1 MLQVTSKTF
10 TKRRLELEVSYG
22 KKIEGG
28 TSESISK
35 ELCEHF
41 KATKDAEIQ
50 LDFKLN
56 TCAICEN
63 DWDTGDFAKE
73 KLLLIP
79 KAGDQPVAGMKHVPI
94 RITIPRVVCLS
105 CSQTLSTED
114 EATRENSGKSCTL
127 SEAWAGVLEN
137 TMQEQKEVK
146 VVPSEQPRPQPSH
159 NSYKGMRVSF
169 PSNGVAR
176 YPAVRSVPARKQ
188 QVGESIEQQ
197 KQGGSGS
204 VTPTGFENQPGT
216 GASMVSKNGFLVCTQ
231 LVKTGAGD
239 RAGLQVGDIFV
250 QFGQMCKENFK
261 GLKTLA
267 NFVRASG
274 NQSIEAVVLRQMN
287 EGNQRSKRGATFK
300 KIRLYLTPL
309 NSHDADDGGV
319 LGAVMNIW
327 PPPKSAAKA

>member
-1 MLQVTSKTF
+1 M
-10 TKRRLELEVSYG
+10 
-22 KKIEGG
+22 
-28 TSESISK
+28 
-35 ELCEHF
+35 
-41 KATKDAEIQ
+41 
-50 LDFKLN
+50 DFKLD
-56 TCAICEN
+56 TCAICELG
-63 DWDTGDFAKE
+63 WDTGDFAKE

-79 KAGDQPVAGMKHVPI
+79 KAGEATIAGMKHVPI
-94 RITIPRVVCLS
+94 RITIPRVVCLT

-114 EATRENSGKSCTL
+114 ETAREKSGTSCTL
-127 SEAWAGVLEN
+127 SAAWMALFEK
-137 TMQEQKEVK
+137 TAHEQKEIK
-146 VVPSEQPRPQPSH
+146 IIPNEQPRFQGSQI
-159 NSYKGMRVSF
+159 SYEGMRVSF
-169 PSNGVAR
+169 PSNGAR
-176 YPAVRSVPARKQ
+176 FPAVRSLPARKQ
-188 QVGESIEQQ
+188 QVGESMEQQ

-204 VTPTGFENQPGT
+204 VTPTGLEYQPGS
-216 GASMVSKNGFLVCTQ
+216 GASMVSKDGFLVCTQ

>member
-1 MLQVTSKTF
+1 MLQVSSKNF
-10 TKRRLELEVSYG
+10 TKKRLELEVSYG
-22 KKIEGG
+22 RKIQGG
-28 TSESISK
+28 SMDTISK
-35 ELCEHF
+35 ELSEHF
-41 KATKDAEIQ
+41 KTTKGAEIDM
-50 LDFKLN
+50 DFKLD
-56 TCAICEN
+56 TCAICEL

-79 KAGDQPVAGMKHVPI
+79 KASKPADAGIKHVPI
-94 RITIPRVVCLS
+94 RITIPRVVCLI
-105 CSQTLSTED
+105 CSKTLSTED
-114 EATRENSGKSCTL
+114 EATRENSGKSSTL
-127 SEAWAGVLEN
+127 SAAWAALIEKTAHN
-137 TMQEQKEVK
+137 QKEVK
-146 VVPSEQPRPQPSH
+146 VISKEKPRSQVSQS
-159 NSYKGMRVSF
+159 SYKGMRVSF
-169 PSNGVAR
+169 PSNGAR
-176 YPAVRSVPARKQ
+176 FPAVRSVPARKQ
-188 QVGESIEQQ
+188 QAGETMEQQ
-197 KQGGSGS
+197 TQGGSGS
-204 VTPTGFENQPGT
+204 ITPPGLEYQPGSA
-216 GASMVSKNGFLVCTQ
+216 ASMVSKDGFLVCTQ

-261 GLKTLA
+261 GLKALA

-327 PPPKSAAKA
+327 PPPKSAKT